1 MSQLDPSEFQVSVAH
16 VFFSLNVSQ
25 QYVVAG
31 GAGLLARELI
41 NRPTQDLD
49 FFTHVPSDS
58 VTEARD
64 ALVHALDER
73 GLVANPLVDTP
84 TFCRIYVSSADG
96 TDPEEVL
103 VDLAID
109 SPPTS
114 PPTMTI
120 LGPTLA
126 PLELAGRKLL
136 ALFGR
141 AEARDFADVF
151 VLAQRFGTATLLT
164 EAATGD
170 AGFDQQVLADMM
182 RTLDRFTDEE
192 IPLPSRS
199 VTEARTFFK
208 TWAAELA

>member
-1 MSQLDPSEFQVSVAH
+1 
-16 VFFSLNVSQ
+16 
-25 QYVVAG
+25 
-31 GAGLLARELI
+31 
-41 NRPTQDLD
+41 
-49 FFTHVPSDS
+49 
-58 VTEARD
+58 
-64 ALVHALDER
+64 
-73 GLVANPLVDTP
+73 
-84 TFCRIYVSSADG
+84 
-96 TDPEEVL
+96 
-103 VDLAID
+103 
-109 SPPTS
+109 
-114 PPTMTI
+114 MTI